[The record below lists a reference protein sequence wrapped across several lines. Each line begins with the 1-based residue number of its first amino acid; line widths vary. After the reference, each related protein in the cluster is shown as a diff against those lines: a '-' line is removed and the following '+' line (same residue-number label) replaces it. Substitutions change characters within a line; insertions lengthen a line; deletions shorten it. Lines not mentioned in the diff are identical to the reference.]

1 MGDEDASEV
10 VEKEREEEEEEE
22 LVNEDKIEDEELD
35 IEDNELD
42 VDIILDML
50 VAILTVDIVPVIL
63 NEIKS

>member
-1 MGDEDASEV
+1 MED
-10 VEKEREEEEEEE
+10 EEE
-22 LVNEDKIEDEELD
+22 LDNEDEIGDEELD